1 MKLNLRIIAIIITC
15 GCSSCI
21 CPHEARTTIIDYD
34 RLLFSNGEYTTL
46 LSKYVIHDTLSTDS
60 VDIGYSVLNGM
71 CFARE
76 PLYELYGQVNR
87 ERIGFLDCLF
97 DWPHLIIPSLNLDI
111 EITNVNDDSRL
122 IEKGGLFFAIK
133 GLTNDGNKFIPK
145 AIENG
150 AVCVVTGEDIEAS
163 VPVIKVDD
171 VQAAYNETLN
181 KFYDNVRDKLKFIS
195 VTGTDGK
202 TTVSEIIYQ
211 LLISLLK
218 KFN

>member
-87 ERIGFLDCLF
+87 ERISYLDCLF

-111 EITNVNDDSRL
+111 EITEGSCCVIIPSGTYDVIVISRDYYPIHFKRDFVSQHIYSIDFYL
-122 IEKGGLFFAIK
+122 GGTSIH
-133 GLTNDGNKFIPK
+133 
-145 AIENG
+145 
-150 AVCVVTGEDIEAS
+150 
-163 VPVIKVDD
+163 
-171 VQAAYNETLN
+171 
-181 KFYDNVRDKLKFIS
+181 
-195 VTGTDGK
+195 
-202 TTVSEIIYQ
+202 
-211 LLISLLK
+211 
-218 KFN
+218 